1 MRTITMQDI
10 IDKTGFSQ
18 GGIYRF
24 DKIFSLEDRLSV
36 REINNSIFNML
47 SDFMEKELKKN
58 RKNGI

>member
-1 MRTITMQDI
+1 MSTITMQDI

-36 REINNSIFNML
+36 REIN
-47 SDFMEKELKKN
+47 
-58 RKNGI
+58 